1 MCPGDSVSITC
12 THDNGAGELTH
23 WVITGAVDC
32 SVIVSHV
39 TQDDADCGP
48 FTISMIS
55 NNNGPT
61 VNSTA
66 VTRDT
71 SAINGITVQCLDGG
85 LSTSAEVGSLNV
97 SVFGKVMPCSL
108 QGGCLLRC
116 CHILN

>member
-12 THDNGAGELTH
+12 THDNSAGEQTQ
-23 WVITGAVDC
+23 WVITGTVEC
-32 SVIVSHV
+32 EVIVSHV
-39 TQDDADCGP
+39 TRADAVCGP

-66 VTRDT
+66 VSSDT
-71 SAINGITVQCLDGG
+71 SAINGITVQCRDSG
-85 LSTSAEVGSLNV
+85 LSSSAEVGSLNV
-97 SVFGKVMPCSL
+97 SVFGKVRCKVVHVYH
-108 QGGCLLRC
+108 C